1 MAELSD
7 KAKSFMEARVAYLQ
21 KLQNR
26 TEQQE
31 MFVELAQRYL
41 GRGEESTYTAAEL
54 RALKTLLAAEQA
66 AEKAAAASRA
76 ARKLVAE
83 KTEAARKRETR
94 QKILLG
100 AFCMHRIQNGQ
111 PIHAQNWG
119 ELKAQLDGFLT
130 RDEERALFDLPPR
143 TNGMK
148 DVQQGM

>member
-7 KAKSFMEARVAYLQ
+7 KARGFMVKRVEYLQ

-26 TEQQE
+26 TEQQQ
-31 MFVELAQRYL
+31 MFVELAERYL
-41 GRGEESTYTAAEL
+41 GRSGETTYTAAEL

-76 ARKLVAE
+76 ARKLMAE

-100 AFCMHRIQNGQ
+100 AFCMHRIQSGQ
-111 PIHAQNWG
+111 PIRAQNWG
-119 ELKAQLDGFLT
+119 ELKTQLDGFLT
-130 RDEERALFDLPPR
+130 RDEERALFELPPR
-143 TNGMK
+143 TNGTK
-148 DVQQGM
+148 DAQQGM